1 MHTRTNQDY
10 RFSKPMTEH
19 QILEKAAE
27 IVATKFISSEG
38 DAFTNVGSTKDF
50 LSFKLANYEREVFA
64 VMLLN
69 TQHQLIEYRELFFG
83 TIDSASVHPR
93 EVVKVALEVNA
104 SAIIFAHNHP
114 SGIAEPSESDK
125 RITKRLTD
133 ALGLID
139 VRVLD
144 HVVVGRT
151 PVSFAE
157 RGLI

>member
-1 MHTRTNQDY
+1 MHTKTNQSY

-38 DAFTNVGSTKDF
+38 DAFTNVGNTKDF

-151 PVSFAE
+151 PVSFLE

>member
-10 RFSKPMTEH
+10 RFSKPMSEH

-38 DAFTNVGSTKDF
+38 DAFTNVGNTKDF

-125 RITKRLTD
+125 RITNRLTD

-139 VRVLD
+139 VIVLD